1 MRTASCNKAAGQ
13 EKINPNSVLYLFP
26 SDAFLI
32 VNESIVTANGKV
44 LQIVPLRF
52 DEYTRLMSKPFKR
65 PLKNQAWRLINSGD
79 GGQKSVEIVTNVGDD
94 ISSYKMRYVKRLS
107 PIVLVDLGEDGLSVN
122 GVSKATECELDPML
136 HEEVLQRAVEL
147 AKASWVTTNSGEN
160 LQSETQMGQRSE

>member
-1 MRTASCNKAAGQ
+1 M
-13 EKINPNSVLYLFP
+13 LYLFP
-26 SDAFLI
+26 SDVFLI
-32 VNESIVTANGKV
+32 VNESIVTTNGKV

-79 GGQKSVEIVTNVGDD
+79 GGQKSVEIVTNAGDD

-160 LQSETQMGQRSE
+160 L